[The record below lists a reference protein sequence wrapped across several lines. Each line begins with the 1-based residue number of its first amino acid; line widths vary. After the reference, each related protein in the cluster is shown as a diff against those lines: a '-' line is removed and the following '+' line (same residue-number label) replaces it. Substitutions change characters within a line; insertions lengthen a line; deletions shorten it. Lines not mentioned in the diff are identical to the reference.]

1 MFLNWKLEMRGCEET
16 ASAETKE
23 IWLLLPQ
30 QYSQQFGDANIY
42 CVLELLCPA
51 VSSNLTH
58 LAPDQPLP
66 FRYEIPCE
74 GK

>member
-1 MFLNWKLEMRGCEET
+1 MWKLDMQGHEET

-23 IWLLLPQ
+23 IWLILLQ
-30 QYSQQFGDANIY
+30 WYSQQFGDANIY
-42 CVLELLCPA
+42 CVLELLCLA